1 MRGVRGSTSWLL
13 AIAVSLASPCHAS
26 APGARCQSPF
36 GALVPDEATARK
48 IAVAIIGAHQS
59 PPEARTYILGV
70 DRDKHGNWVA
80 YQYIP
85 AQRSKTGRMILTE
98 GGGGFE
104 MIIDQCT
111 AQVS

>member
-1 MRGVRGSTSWLL
+1 M
-13 AIAVSLASPCHAS
+13 
-26 APGARCQSPF
+26 
-36 GALVPDEATARK
+36 VPDEATARK

-59 PPEARTYILGV
+59 PSEAKAYKLKVG
-70 DRDKHGNWVA
+70 RDAPGNWVA

-85 AQRSKTGRMILTE
+85 AKRSKNGVMVVTE

-111 AQVS
+111 AQVSRFYRAK